1 MTSDVETER
10 AATVNWLH
18 SFADYLRSSGFDQ
31 MANGID
37 GATVGIERGEHLA
50 DALEAIPARRGQ
62 HDLQS
67 EPYLCQQIALA
78 H

>member
-1 MTSDVETER
+1 MNSAVETER
-10 AATVNWLH
+10 AATVKWLH
-18 SFADYLRSSGFDQ
+18 SFADYLRSSGFYQ

-50 DALEAIPARRGQ
+50 LEGTMIGVSPLQTASGCAHRLEDATE
-62 HDLQS
+62 H
-67 EPYLCQQIALA
+67 